1 MSANETQSGVTQLI
15 QSLVEAWNRR
25 DSTRFG
31 NLFDA
36 DAHYIDGDGR
46 WLKGRSAIAGLF
58 DGAHETISIVEEPS
72 TRFYG
77 DVAIATFQWTTVA
90 DKSIGG
96 IITCVIIKK
105 GTGWSILALQ
115 NTDFKRIE
123 PNEV

>member
-15 QSLVEAWNRR
+15 QSLMGAWNRR
-25 DSTRFG
+25 DSTRFA

-46 WLKGRSAIAGLF
+46 WLKGRPAIAGLC
-58 DGAHETISIVEEPS
+58 DAEREAVSIVEEPS

-105 GTGWSILALQ
+105 GTGWSILVLQ
-115 NTDFKRIE
+115 NTDFR
-123 PNEV
+123 